1 MTSALSA
8 QTRSAQ
14 TRSART
20 RPRRLLLLFLVLAST
35 CAAALVLGTILAA
48 DGFSLLELA
57 ILVLFST
64 LFAWIT
70 TSFWICVIGFVVHLG
85 AISRRGLHATA
96 AVERLER
103 PSTTALVMPIYNEDP
118 ARVVAGLKAT
128 LDSLC
133 ENDTSGG
140 FDLFI
145 LSDTTDPDIWLAEEM
160 AWSHLNREFAGRID
174 IFYRHRP
181 RNLARKSGNIADF
194 CESWGYRYDY
204 MIVLDADSV
213 MSGDCLTRMVA
224 RMDSHPRVG
233 LIQVPP
239 VPVMRESLF
248 ARAQQFA
255 SSLYGPTFAA
265 GLGYWLEGDS
275 NYWGHNAIIRVQP
288 FMEHCGLPVLPG
300 REPGGGEI
308 LSHDFV
314 EAALLRRAGWEV
326 WLADDLSGSFEEPP
340 PTLIDHA
347 KRDRRWCQ
355 GNLQHIGV
363 LLARGL
369 RPLSRLHLG
378 MGVMSYLSSLMWL
391 LLLVLSGLEAWR
403 QSQTEHSYF
412 IEGDL
417 FPNWPVSYAFEATTL
432 LAITLAILY
441 LPKLFGYLALFGE
454 RRRLLAHGGAIKA
467 ALSVVLESLMS
478 ILLAPILMLFQS
490 GFIVSILAGRSVRWA
505 SQHRDDEETSWR
517 EAAAAHGVQTAVAL
531 AAGTLSA
538 VYIPDFFLWLTP
550 VLIGP
555 LLSIPLS
562 RFTSRVDVGRKL
574 KDWGLFLTPA
584 ETDPPRVL
592 QLLARNLSARLS
604 AGPEDPTD
612 ALFEQAIHDPFMN
625 ALHRTLLERQP
636 RAKSERLRLDGLIA
650 RVQENGAASLSRDE
664 KRDLLCDPTS
674 MATLHAL
681 AWQARDGTPP
691 EPKLSEPKRGPE
703 PQGAAAG

>member
-1 MTSALSA
+1 MTATLPP
-8 QTRSAQ
+8 RN
-14 TRSART
+14 RHR
-20 RPRRLLLLFLVLAST
+20 RRRLLLLFLVLAST

-57 ILVLFST
+57 IVVLFSA

-70 TSFWICVIGFVVHLG
+70 TACWISVIGFVVRV
-85 AISRRGLHATA
+85 AGLHRRTQAGHA
-96 AVERLER
+96 DR
-103 PSTTALVMPIYNEDP
+103 PADGEPSRTALVMPIYNEDP
-118 ARVVAGLKAT
+118 ERVIAGLKAT

-133 ENDTSGG
+133 EHDTSGR

-145 LSDTTDPDIWLAEEM
+145 LSDTTDPDIWLAEEL
-160 AWSHLNREFAGRID
+160 AWSRLNREFAGRVEV
-174 IFYRHRP
+174 FYRHRP

-194 CESWGYRYDY
+194 CESWGHRYAY

-213 MSGDCLTRMVA
+213 MSGDCLTRLVA
-224 RMDSHPRVG
+224 RMDRNPRVG

-248 ARAQQFA
+248 ARSQQFA
-255 SSLYGPTFAA
+255 SSVYGPTFAA

-275 NYWGHNAIIRVQP
+275 NYWGHNAIIRVRP
-288 FMEHCGLPVLPG
+288 FLDHCGLPVLPG
-300 REPGGGEI
+300 REPFGGEI

-326 WLADDLSGSFEEPP
+326 WLADDLGGSFEEPP

-363 LLARGL
+363 LAARGL

-391 LLLVLSGLEAWR
+391 VLLALSGVEAWL
-403 QSQTEHSYF
+403 QSRTEHSYF

-432 LAITLAILY
+432 LAITLVILY
-441 LPKLFGYLALFGE
+441 LPKLLGYLALFGE
-454 RRRLLAHGGAIKA
+454 RRRLLAHGGALRA
-467 ALSVVLESLMS
+467 FVSVVLESLMS

-505 SQHRDDEETSWR
+505 PQKRDDDETSWQQ
-517 EAAAAHGVQTAVAL
+517 AAAAHWVHTLIAL
-531 AAGTLSA
+531 TAGTLSYL
-538 VYIPDFFLWLTP
+538 YIPGFFLWLTP
-550 VLIGP
+550 VLAGP
-555 LLSIPLS
+555 LLSIPLA

-574 KDWGLFLTPA
+574 KQWGLFLTSA

-592 QLLARNLSARLS
+592 QLLARNLEARGAAPAPS
-604 AGPEDPTD
+604 P
-612 ALFEQAIHDPFMN
+612 ALFEQVIADPFMN
-625 ALHRTLLERQP
+625 ALHRTLVERQP
-636 RAKSERLRLDGLIA
+636 CSKSERLRLDGLIA
-650 RVQENGAASLSRDE
+650 RVQENGADSLSRDE
-664 KRDLLCDPTS
+664 KRDLLGDPTS

-681 AWQARDGTPP
+681 AWQTR
-691 EPKLSEPKRGPE
+691 EPLPGAAP
-703 PQGAAAG
+703 PQGALPA